1 MTKGFICLV
10 FVTILSYMIM
20 NVTEIIRGKDSLEFL
35 IQCRKY
41 DSIIELKYK
50 QMQRYNEYHKTEI
63 SKNHY

>member
-41 DSIIELKYK
+41 DCIILLKYNDIMNTK
-50 QMQRYNEYHKTEI
+50 KLKYLRTI
-63 SKNHY
+63 TRL